1 MCINERM
8 RFNDPISDI
17 YISILLCIGIAF
29 VTYLARGGE
38 FSRQL
43 IIVFGYGGVCNLIS
57 LLLRNYWPSWRT
69 YTHFIIVVSGT
80 VIFGTLHAMLWSA
93 WIPGESG
100 LCQLFSLLGS
110 ALFFSTLMYYFFH
123 NREKALRYES
133 ELKQVKLLQVEHDK
147 ALVTSQL
154 QVLQS
159 QIEPH
164 FLFNTL
170 ANLQVLIDAD
180 PTKAKLLLERLTEL
194 LRISLKKSRREWIML
209 EDEIDLLDAY
219 LGIQSM
225 RLGDRLSYRFIIDE
239 NVNTLWNIPP
249 YMLQPLVEN
258 AVFHGIEPR
267 EEGGKITVCMTCK
280 EERLLVEIKDNGV
293 GFEGKSL
300 HKGNGVSL
308 ENIRQRLKALYG
320 DKSYMSILAPESGG
334 VTTKIE
340 FFPRECV

>member
-1 MCINERM
+1 
-8 RFNDPISDI
+8 
-17 YISILLCIGIAF
+17 
-29 VTYLARGGE
+29 
-38 FSRQL
+38 
-43 IIVFGYGGVCNLIS
+43 
-57 LLLRNYWPSWRT
+57 
-69 YTHFIIVVSGT
+69 
-80 VIFGTLHAMLWSA
+80 
-93 WIPGESG
+93 
-100 LCQLFSLLGS
+100 
-110 ALFFSTLMYYFFH
+110 
-123 NREKALRYES
+123 
-133 ELKQVKLLQVEHDK
+133 
-147 ALVTSQL
+147 
-154 QVLQS
+154 
-159 QIEPH
+159 
-164 FLFNTL
+164 
-170 ANLQVLIDAD
+170 
-180 PTKAKLLLERLTEL
+180 
-194 LRISLKKSRREWIML
+194 ML

-267 EEGGKITVCMTCK
+267 EEGGKIIVCMTCK